1 MALASDPKSN
11 LSLAD
16 EVWELFTAGENDH
29 VYVSDDDGIEDS
41 LMSCVQRRDGTPMT
55 EDDDAALVPYSGL
68 VSLVTTLRAVPGKVP
83 AAQVDW
89 LESPTGG
96 PLDDE
101 ADYFGLPFESVLSR
115 NDGKP
120 MDDQDEAALLEY
132 GGLTALFF
140 AMATTPLVGDLEGS
154 STGDRMDGPR
164 WTRQSEPIFAGVA
177 DEPTELALLEFGSLA
192 TLTAFLPPLAP
203 APSSLGAWP
212 EADDALATLGEEWG
226 REWAASQ
233 KVLHDGVDH
242 EAGAYGTFDASIS
255 RLASRLALAVWNRI
269 FGTSLGDVA
278 AVANHNRGNRSDD
291 ALSSRDG
298 GDGRMK
304 KKPSGAELSAYIGKA
319 TQAALGLANPSRKV
333 HARGVF

>member
-1 MALASDPKSN
+1 MTFASDPKSN
-11 LSLAD
+11 LSLVD
-16 EVWELFTAGENDH
+16 EVWELFTAGESDE
-29 VYVSDDDGIEDS
+29 VYVSDDESSEDAV
-41 LMSCVQRRDGTPMT
+41 MSCVQRRDGAPMT
-55 EDDDAALVPYSGL
+55 DDDDAALVPYSGL
-68 VSLVTTLRAVPGKVP
+68 VSLMTTLQAVPGKVP
-83 AAQVDW
+83 AAQADW
-89 LESPTGG
+89 LESPMGG

-101 ADYFGLPFESVLSR
+101 ADYFGLPFESVLCR
-115 NDGKP
+115 NDGVP

-132 GGLTALFF
+132 SGLTALFF
-140 AMATTPLVGDLEGS
+140 AVATTPLVGDLDAS
-154 STGDRMDGPR
+154 PTGGRMDGPR
-164 WTRQSEPIFAGVA
+164 WARQSEPIFAGVA

-203 APSSLGAWP
+203 APSSVGAWP
-212 EADDALATLGEEWG
+212 EADDVLASLGEEWG
-226 REWAASQ
+226 RDWAASQ

-242 EAGAYGTFDASIS
+242 EAGAYGTFDASVS

-278 AVANHNRGNRSDD
+278 AVMNHSRRNRSDD

-298 GDGRMK
+298 SDGRMK

-319 TQAALGLANPSRKV
+319 TQAALGLSDPSRKV